1 MSQTRVGRTNIGG
14 EDKGSTEATQGDT
27 GGKVDVKDS
36 SKEGVN
42 NDEPK
47 RDINN
52 GKLKGEHGSNQEAED
67 EGDSAFGQL
76 VLPEGHKKMVKS
88 LVAQHFR
95 DKESQEERQADI
107 ISGKGENTFMVVD
120 NRSSLHYRKGSNHSL
135 TWRSW
140 SWEDNYSW

>member
-1 MSQTRVGRTNIGG
+1 MPTSKARAEKTGKDGDERGN
-14 EDKGSTEATQGDT
+14 TEVKQRDT
-27 GGKVDVKDS
+27 GEKGDDDDVKL
-36 SKEGVN
+36 EG
-42 NDEPK
+42 E
-47 RDINN
+47 N
-52 GKLKGEHGSNQEAED
+52 GSGREAED
-67 EGDSAFGQL
+67 EDDSPFGQL

-107 ISGKGENTFMVVD
+107 ISGKGENALVVVD
-120 NRSSLHYRKGSNHSL
+120 NLGSLQDRKGSNHPL